1 MSAARDEL
9 QALEQQRRV
18 LDEWAAVEARLRWIP
33 GAELSWGPVETVS
46 LSEGGF
52 ERIYQG
58 TALLL
63 VWRLDVRPGDEG
75 RLETAVTLARR

>member
-1 MSAARDEL
+1 MGG
-9 QALEQQRRV
+9 
-18 LDEWAAVEARLRWIP
+18 VEARLGWSP
-33 GAELSWGPVETVS
+33 AAELAWGPVETVS

-63 VWRLDVRPGDEG
+63 VWRLDLGPDEE
-75 RLETAVTLARR
+75 RTLETALTLARR